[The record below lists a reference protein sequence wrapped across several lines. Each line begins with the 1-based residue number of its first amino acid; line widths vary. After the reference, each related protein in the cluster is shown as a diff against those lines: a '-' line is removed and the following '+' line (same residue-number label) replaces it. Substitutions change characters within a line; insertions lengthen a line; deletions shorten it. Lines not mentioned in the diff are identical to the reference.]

1 MPRRRI
7 EDDNLSLQGISH
19 GFFTRV
25 GGVSEGIYASLN
37 CGFGSNDEASNVL
50 QNRSIVSER
59 LGVPG
64 ARVNTPYQTHSSD
77 AVVTHEGW
85 GPDAA
90 PKADAVVTNTPNIV
104 IGVLT
109 ADCAPVLFV
118 DPINKVVAAA
128 HSGWRGA
135 VGGVLENTV
144 ETMRSLGAQRRHI
157 VAVVGPCIGQK
168 NYEVGREFYDQFM
181 TVDQGYSSFFS
192 LNEKTNNPHFDLS
205 GFAVSRLEK
214 IGVKKAIATPYCTY
228 EDETQFFSY
237 RRNTHNSMAD
247 YGRQVSAIV
256 IN

>member
-1 MPRRRI
+1 M
-7 EDDNLSLQGISH
+7 
-19 GFFTRV
+19 
-25 GGVSEGIYASLN
+25 
-37 CGFGSNDEASNVL
+37 
-50 QNRSIVSER
+50 
-59 LGVPG
+59 
-64 ARVNTPYQTHSSD
+64 
-77 AVVTHEGW
+77 VVTHEGW

-118 DPINKVVAAA
+118 DPINKIVAAA

-135 VGGVLENTV
+135 IGGVLENTV

-168 NYEVGREFYDQFM
+168 NYEVGCEFYDQFM
-181 TVDQGYSSFFS
+181 TVDQEYSSFFS
-192 LNEKTNNPHFDLS
+192 PNEKTNNLHFDLS

>member
-1 MPRRRI
+1 MLRRRI
-7 EDDNLSLQGISH
+7 EDNSLSLQGISH

-25 GGVSEGIYASLN
+25 GGASEGIYASLN
-37 CGFGSNDEASNVL
+37 CGFGSNDEAANVL
-50 QNRSIVSER
+50 QNRSIVAEM

-64 ARVNTPYQTHSSD
+64 ARINTPYQTHSSD

-85 GPDAA
+85 APDAA
-90 PKADAVVTNTPNIV
+90 AKADAVVTNTPNIV
-104 IGVLT
+104 VGVLT

-135 VGGVLENTV
+135 IGGVLEATV

-181 TVDQGYSSFFS
+181 SVDQKYSSFFS
-192 LNEKTNNPHFDLS
+192 LNEQTNNPHFDLS
-205 GFAVSRLEK
+205 DFAVSRLEK
-214 IGVKKAIATPYCTY
+214 MGIKKASATPYCTY
-228 EDETQFFSY
+228 EDETQFFSF